1 MMPPAMRHTL
11 CVLLGLA
18 LLSLALPAPVLA
30 GQSPTISN
38 SGHKPKA
45 PPRAGEGGDAVLPAG
60 YKSVFWGASPEI
72 VQGIRDRVME
82 SQPAPNPH
90 VTYLIDA
97 PRPGET
103 EIREVVKWKFWDGAL
118 VEVHIHYE
126 GPFTRKESRD
136 LVAKFQRHYAEGKHE
151 VVWSDTSVNHAT
163 ARIIEEWWTWEDP
176 FTIQVLKR
184 LGDDESWIVIRHS
197 RVLELA
203 RRAQEE
209 RELEEARTGRVRGI
223 ELD

>member
-1 MMPPAMRHTL
+1 MLSAMRHTL
-11 CVLLGLA
+11 CALLGLA
-18 LLSLALPAPVLA
+18 LLSLALPTSVLA
-30 GQSPTISN
+30 GDAPTISN
-38 SGHKPKA
+38 EGTTPKA
-45 PPRAGEGGDAVLPAG
+45 PLRAGEGGDAVLPAG
-60 YKSVFWGASPEI
+60 YKSVVWGASPAI
-72 VQGIRDRVME
+72 VQGIRGRVME
-82 SQPAPNPH
+82 KTLAPNSH

-97 PRPGET
+97 PQPGET
-103 EIREVVKWKFWDGAL
+103 EISEVVKWKFWDDVL
-118 VEVHIHYE
+118 VEVHVHYE

-136 LVAKFQRHYAEGKHE
+136 LVAKFERHYEGGNHE
-151 VVWSDTSVNHAT
+151 VVWGDTSPNSPT

-184 LGDDESWIVIRHS
+184 HGDDESWVVLRHS

>member
-1 MMPPAMRHTL
+1 MLRLLA
-11 CVLLGLA
+11 VLLGAFLLA
-18 LLSLALPAPVLA
+18 SALPSIGLA
-30 GQSPTISN
+30 QGTRTISN
-38 SGHKPKA
+38 EGLKPKS

-60 YKSVFWGASPEI
+60 YKSVVWGATPEI

-82 SQPAPNPH
+82 HTLAPNSH

-103 EIREVVKWKFWDGAL
+103 DIKEVVKWKFWDGAL
-118 VEVHIHYE
+118 SEVHVHYE
-126 GPFTRKESRD
+126 GPFTRKEGRD
-136 LVAKFQRHYAEGKHE
+136 LVAKFERHYGEGKHE
-151 VVWSDTSVNHAT
+151 VVWSDTSPNHPT

-176 FTIQVLKR
+176 FTIQMLKR
-184 LGDDESWIVIRHS
+184 LSEDQSWIVIRHS

-209 RELEEARTGRVRGI
+209 RELEEARTGRVREI

>member
-1 MMPPAMRHTL
+1 MGAVSL
-11 CVLLGLA
+11 LLGA
-18 LLSLALPAPVLA
+18 ILLSLALPSMAA
-30 GQSPTISN
+30 AQDTATISN
-38 SGHKPKA
+38 EGVKPKA
-45 PPRAGEGGDAVLPAG
+45 GLRAGEGGDAVLPAG
-60 YKSVFWGASPEI
+60 YKSVVWAATPEI
-72 VQGIRDRVME
+72 VQGIRGRMME
-82 SQPAPNPH
+82 KTLAPNPH

-97 PRPGET
+97 PLPGET
-103 EIREVVKWKFWDGAL
+103 GIKEVVKWKFWDGAL
-118 VEVHIHYE
+118 VEVHVHYE

-136 LVAKFQRHYAEGKHE
+136 LVAKFQRHYGDGKHE
-151 VVWSDTSVNHAT
+151 QVWSDTSTNHPT
-163 ARIIEEWWTWEDP
+163 ARVIEEWWTWEDP
-176 FTIQVLKR
+176 FTIQILKR